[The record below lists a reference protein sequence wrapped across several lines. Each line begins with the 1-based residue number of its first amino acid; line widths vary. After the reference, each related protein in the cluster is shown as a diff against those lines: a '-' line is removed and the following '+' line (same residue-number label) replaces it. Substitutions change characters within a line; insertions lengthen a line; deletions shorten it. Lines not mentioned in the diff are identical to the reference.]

1 MAYNMLRKAVLAATA
16 LGMAGIAAP
25 AAAQDMKLRLGDS
38 FPVGHYI
45 PENMTKFWM
54 QRVTE
59 LTQGKVGFDYYPA
72 EQLGKAK
79 DLLSLTQ
86 TGVMDVG
93 YVGASYVSDKL
104 PLSSVAEL
112 PENFT
117 TSCQGTKAFWEIA
130 KPGGALDKAEFA
142 PNDVRILMVLVL
154 PPYQVLTSTAPISDL
169 ASLRNLKLR
178 TTGGAKEIATVKI
191 GAVPV
196 QISAPETR
204 DALTRGT
211 IDGVLFPHS
220 SVLPYDLHPHL
231 KYGTQGVNFG
241 SFVVTYVISQERWDA
256 LPEDV
261 QAAFVQA
268 GEEAIVKGCEATD
281 GLDLKD
287 KQTIADSGVT
297 FVSLPAQDEEKLMGM
312 MGEVSEQWAADLD
325 GRGRPGTE
333 ILNAFRAALEATAE

>member
-1 MAYNMLRKAVLAATA
+1 MKYGYRHALMAASA
-16 LGMAGIAAP
+16 LGVAILGVTGAQ
-25 AAAQDMKLRLGDS
+25 AQDVKLRVGDS

-54 QRVTE
+54 ERVTE
-59 LTQGKVGFDYYPA
+59 LTGGEAGFDYYPA

-79 DLLSLTQ
+79 DLLALTQ
-86 TGVMDVG
+86 TGVVDVG

-130 KPGGALDKAEFA
+130 KPGGALDQAEFA
-142 PNDVRILMVLVL
+142 PNDVRVLMVLVL
-154 PPYQVLTSTAPISDL
+154 PPYQVLTSSKEITDL

-178 TTGGAKEIATVKI
+178 TTGGAKEIATVKV

-204 DALTRGT
+204 DALSRGT

-220 SVLPYDLHPHL
+220 SVLPYDIHPLL
-231 KYGTQGVNFG
+231 KYGTQNVNFG
-241 SFVVTYVISQERWDA
+241 SFVVTYVISKERWDA
-256 LPEDV
+256 LPENV
-261 QAAFVQA
+261 QQAFTQA

-297 FVSLPAQDEEKLMGM
+297 FVSLPAADEEKLMGF
-312 MGEVSEQWAADLD
+312 MGEVSEEWAAELD

-333 ILNAFRAALEATAE
+333 ILNAFREALRSAE

>member
-1 MAYNMLRKAVLAATA
+1 MAYTLKMAALAATA
-16 LGMAGIAAP
+16 LAAFAAP
-25 AAAQDMKLRLGDS
+25 TAAQDLKLRLGDS

-54 QRVTE
+54 ERVTE
-59 LTQGKVGFDYYPA
+59 LTGGKVGFDYYPA

-79 DLLSLTQ
+79 DLLALTQ

-117 TSCQGTKAFWEIA
+117 TSCRGTKAFWEIA
-130 KPGGALDKAEFA
+130 KPGGALDAAEFA

-154 PPYQVLTSTAPISDL
+154 PPYQVLTSSAQISDL
-169 ASLRNLKLR
+169 NSLRGLKLR

-220 SVLPYDLHPHL
+220 SVLPYDLHPNL
-231 KYGTQGVNFG
+231 KYGTQNVNFG

-281 GLDLKD
+281 GLDAKD
-287 KQTIADSGVT
+287 KQTIADAGVT
-297 FVSLPAQDEEKLMGM
+297 FVSLPAEDETKLMEL
-312 MGEVSEQWAADLD
+312 MGEVSEEWATELD
-325 GRGRPGTE
+325 GRGKPGTD
-333 ILNAFRAALEATAE
+333 ILNAFRQALESAGE